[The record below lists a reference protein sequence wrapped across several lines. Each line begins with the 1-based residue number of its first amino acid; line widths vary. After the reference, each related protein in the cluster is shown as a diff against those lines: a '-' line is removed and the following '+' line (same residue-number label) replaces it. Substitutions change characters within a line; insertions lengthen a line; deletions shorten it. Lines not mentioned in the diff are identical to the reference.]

1 MATSSRTLL
10 QVVPHLNIT
19 FGFIAFKLS
28 KMIRKPLLFFVL
40 LAFASCEKY
49 KLPSEPKLSGRWRI
63 DKVIYQRING
73 EDTVDQQYYLPGDQY
88 IAPNDDSPLD
98 SIKVGFTQFAMDYSR
113 IYFKPHPTFAGKIK
127 WEDEF
132 IYTVSEV
139 NFTFPGF
146 ISFDS
151 DSTKNVWRVV
161 YSDFENATLQLRGP
175 WNPNS
180 LGFYA
185 IQGAENYDDIQ
196 IYITRLGP

>member
-1 MATSSRTLL
+1 METSLPLSLLVPQMAF
-10 QVVPHLNIT
+10 IIY
-19 FGFIAFKLS
+19 GFIAFNYLKMKNKLIS
-28 KMIRKPLLFFVL
+28 ILFLLPFV
-40 LAFASCEKY
+40 SCIKY
-49 KLPSEPKLSGRWRI
+49 KQPTEPKLSGRWRI
-63 DKVIYQRING
+63 DKVIYQRVNG

-113 IYFKPHPTFAGKIK
+113 IYFKPHPTFAGKIN

-146 ISFDS
+146 INFDS

-161 YSDFENATLQLRGP
+161 YSDFENAILQLRGQ

-185 IQGAENYDDIQ
+185 FQSATNYDDLQ
-196 IYITRLGP
+196 IHITRVGP

>member
-1 MATSSRTLL
+1 MTNKLISILFLL
-10 QVVPHLNIT
+10 P
-19 FGFIAFKLS
+19 
-28 KMIRKPLLFFVL
+28 FV
-40 LAFASCEKY
+40 SCIKY
-49 KLPSEPKLSGRWRI
+49 KQPTEPRLSGRWRI

-113 IYFKPHPTFAGKIK
+113 IYFKPHPTFAGKIN

-185 IQGAENYDDIQ
+185 IQGAENYDDLQ
-196 IYITRLGP
+196 INITRVGP